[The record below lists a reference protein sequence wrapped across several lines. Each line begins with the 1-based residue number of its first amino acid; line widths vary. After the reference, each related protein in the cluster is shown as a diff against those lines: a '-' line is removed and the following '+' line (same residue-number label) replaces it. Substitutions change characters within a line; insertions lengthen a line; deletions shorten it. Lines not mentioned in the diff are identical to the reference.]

1 MTVRNDVPSYPLIAE
16 SPWLKAGLTLWLAAG
31 LFACGSSGAGVS
43 VCAVT
48 EDCEAD
54 QLCVASVCVDAG
66 AIGDVEV
73 PDSSL
78 PDIGTS
84 DTGDTSVP
92 DSGDVAVNDSGP
104 DGTTDAGD
112 SDGSGADAVT
122 DADTS
127 AEDTGDTTPRGRC
140 GNGVVE
146 GTEQCDDGDADDTN
160 ECTNL
165 CTLLCG
171 NGVLNDFETCDI
183 AIAAGEEGACP
194 TTCEATESCTEARL
208 EGAGCTAVCTVDPV
222 SVCESGDGCCGTGC
236 TAADDSD
243 CAAVCGNSVLEPG
256 ETCDPS
262 GSCPGASDCLDDSAC
277 TADTVVG
284 DAALCTAECLNTVI
298 TSCVNDDG
306 CCASG
311 CTRAL
316 DNDCSASCGDGIVDD
331 GETCDG
337 DCPTSCAPA
346 NTCSTAGLIGDAASC
361 NVECIQTAIVAPANG
376 DGCCPEGANESVDN
390 DCAAECGNGV
400 LESGEVCDGAC
411 PGSCAD
417 ADACTADSST
427 GSAATCDLVC
437 VQDPIAACTNG
448 DGCCPG
454 GCNANNDSDCAVL
467 CGNGVREAGEVCD
480 GDCPTTCDDG
490 VACTSDVLNGSPH
503 SCNVTCSNLP
513 ITVALSGDLCCPSG
527 ANATNDGD
535 CAPVC
540 GNDVVESGEV
550 CDGASCPTTCSDGVS
565 CTTDTLLGSAGTCDA
580 RCSFTT
586 IAACVA
592 GDGCCAS
599 GCNATNDTDCS
610 GVCGNEIVEPGET
623 CDPLSSCPTT
633 CDDSNA
639 CTTDSRVGSGCN
651 VACSNVAITAA
662 VSGDGCCAPGANANT
677 DSDCAAVCGN
687 GVTEPGELCDGASC
701 PATCDDGV
709 VCTADSLQGTGCGRF
724 CRNTAITAPAGGDL
738 CCPAGA
744 NATTDSDCA
753 AVCGNS
759 VVEPGELCDG
769 VSCPTTCNDGLSCT
783 TDVLQGTGCSRTCLN
798 TPIVAA
804 SNGDSCCPSG
814 ANATNDSD
822 CAPICGNGVVE
833 SGELC
838 DGASCP
844 TTCASDGLTC
854 TSDAVTG
861 SAASCNARCAY
872 AAITVCT
879 NADGCCA
886 PGCTAANDNDCVA
899 GVDPAS
905 VVTSTSAC
913 LPVGQP
919 GPAQSAI
926 QVTLVDT
933 VGQPITGATVT
944 MTTTLGSLSSVT
956 ASGSSYSAI
965 LSAPNA
971 TTGTATVT
979 VVANGV
985 TLTARPAIVIAPRME
1000 DTQGGAGSCSA
1011 DGNVRVRVVDG
1022 SGAPLSGAF
1031 VMVGAAP
1038 NAAAFAST
1046 FGQPASAANTAT
1058 TDVQG
1063 YVTFRDFGTA
1073 LDGPLTVTAAAT
1085 DREYVT
1091 FTAMNASDFVLP
1103 LRQVR
1108 PSVTTTQFRGDLT
1121 GISSTGNVEA
1131 GLMLTDTTLGAL
1143 ASFSLESLL
1152 ADNDC
1157 INVPIVGATNV
1168 PGNVYI
1174 PQQSVAFVFT
1184 IPEHEY
1190 RSAPVPYGNRFL
1202 YGLGGN
1208 LPLAAL
1214 TSGAGI
1220 AAAVNQLALTNFG
1233 GANLTVSAPPAG
1245 NRNIALSTTLTRNVR
1260 CNLTNYPAAS
1270 DVFCVAAGDLD
1281 SLASATQ
1288 RVGEGRLFLM
1298 GFRTAVTTTTTTTNV
1313 ALSDL
1318 TTIDNTAAFAGIEYL
1333 SATAALYLD
1342 DTRAGIP
1349 AGTANGISAIF
1360 NRTGTDLSTGT
1371 AAAPTAVAF
1380 NNYLPVRTLSR
1391 AGRVVTLG
1399 TASSATSAVPHF
1411 AEVVVNQVV
1420 DQVYSGCV
1428 ANDST
1433 RTARYP
1439 LWRVVA
1445 PATATSVAL
1454 PTVPTTWPRAT
1465 LAGDLQGLIDT
1476 AASAENDRIEVRVST
1491 TAERD
1496 NPSFAYDAF
1505 RFADF
1510 VRFAT
1515 HVTSN
1520 VIDF

>member
-1 MTVRNDVPSYPLIAE
+1 MLPA
-16 SPWLKAGLTLWLAAG
+16 
-31 LFACGSSGAGVS
+31 
-43 VCAVT
+43 
-48 EDCEAD
+48 
-54 QLCVASVCVDAG
+54 CVDVES
-66 AIGDVEV
+66 IGDAEV
-73 PDSSL
+73 PDGSL
-78 PDIGTS
+78 PDSVTPQDGES
-84 DTGDTSVP
+84 DLSDVGDTT
-92 DSGDVAVNDSGP
+92 GTDVAP
-104 DGTTDAGD
+104 DGATDG
-112 SDGSGADAVT
+112 GEADVT
-122 DADTS
+122 DADAADGS
-127 AEDTGDTTPRGRC
+127 DADDIDSSDTTPTGRC

-146 GTEQCDDGDADDTN
+146 GDEQCNDGDADDTN
-160 ECTNL
+160 ECTNR
-165 CTLLCG
+165 CTFLCG
-171 NGVLNDFETCDI
+171 NGVVNDFETCDI

-194 TTCEATESCTEARL
+194 TTCETTENCTEARL
-208 EGAGCTAVCTVDPV
+208 EGAGCTAVCTIDPV

-236 TAADDSD
+236 TGADDAD
-243 CAAVCGNSVLEPG
+243 CAIVCGNGVLEPG

-277 TADTVVG
+277 TVDTVVG
-284 DAALCTAECLNTVI
+284 DAAVCTAECLNTVI
-298 TSCVNDDG
+298 TACANDDG

-311 CTRAL
+311 CTSAT
-316 DNDCSASCGDGIVDD
+316 DNDCSASCGDGVVDD

-346 NTCSTAGLIGDAASC
+346 DVCSTARLIGDAASC

-376 DGCCPEGANESVDN
+376 DGCCPAGANESVDN

-427 GSAATCDLVC
+427 GSAVTCDLVC
-437 VQDPIAACTNG
+437 VQSPIEACANG

-467 CGNGVREAGEVCD
+467 CGNGVREAGEACD

-490 VACTSDVLNGSPH
+490 VVCTSDVLNGSAD

-513 ITVALSGDLCCPSG
+513 ITVASNGDLCCPSG
-527 ANATNDGD
+527 ANATND
-535 CAPVC
+535 
-540 GNDVVESGEV
+540 S
-550 CDGASCPTTCSDGVS
+550 
-565 CTTDTLLGSAGTCDA
+565 
-580 RCSFTT
+580 
-586 IAACVA
+586 
-592 GDGCCAS
+592 
-599 GCNATNDTDCS
+599 DCS
-610 GVCGNEIVEPGET
+610 PV
-623 CDPLSSCPTT
+623 
-633 CDDSNA
+633 
-639 CTTDSRVGSGCN
+639 
-651 VACSNVAITAA
+651 
-662 VSGDGCCAPGANANT
+662 
-677 DSDCAAVCGN
+677 
-687 GVTEPGELCDGASC
+687 
-701 PATCDDGV
+701 
-709 VCTADSLQGTGCGRF
+709 
-724 CRNTAITAPAGGDL
+724 
-738 CCPAGA
+738 
-744 NATTDSDCA
+744 
-753 AVCGNS
+753 
-759 VVEPGELCDG
+759 
-769 VSCPTTCNDGLSCT
+769 
-783 TDVLQGTGCSRTCLN
+783 
-798 TPIVAA
+798 
-804 SNGDSCCPSG
+804 
-814 ANATNDSD
+814 
-822 CAPICGNGVVE
+822 CGNGVVE
-833 SGELC
+833 SGEGC

-844 TTCASDGLTC
+844 TTCASDGLAC
-854 TSDAVTG
+854 TNDAVTG
-861 SAASCNARCAY
+861 SAASCDARCAY
-872 AAITVCT
+872 AAITACT
-879 NADGCCA
+879 NGDGCCA
-886 PGCTAANDNDCVA
+886 SGCTAANDNDCVA
-899 GVDPAS
+899 GVNPAS

-919 GPAQSAI
+919 GPAQAAI

-933 VGQPITGATVT
+933 LNQPISGATVT
-944 MTTTLGSLSSVT
+944 MTTTLGTLGAVT
-956 ASGSSYSAI
+956 AAGNTYSAI
-965 LSAPNA
+965 LSAPNS

-985 TLTARPAIVIAPRME
+985 TLTARPAIVIAPRMG

-1022 SGAPLSGAF
+1022 SGAPLTGAF
-1031 VMVGAAP
+1031 VMVGTAP
-1038 NAAAFAST
+1038 NATAFAST
-1046 FGQPASAANTAT
+1046 FGQAANSANTAT
-1058 TDVQG
+1058 TDAQG

-1131 GLMLTDTTLGAL
+1131 GLMLADTTLGAL

-1157 INVPIVGATNV
+1157 ISVPVVGNTNV

-1214 TSGAGI
+1214 TSGDGI

-1233 GANLTVSAPPAG
+1233 GANLTVSAPPGA
-1245 NRNIALSTTLTRNVR
+1245 NRNIALSTALTRNVR

-1281 SLASATQ
+1281 SLASAAQ

-1318 TTIDNTAAFAGIEYL
+1318 TTIDNAGAFAGIEYL

-1342 DTRAGIP
+1342 ETRVGIP
-1349 AGTANGISAIF
+1349 AGTANGITAIF

-1371 AAAPTAVAF
+1371 TAAPTAVAF

-1399 TASSATSAVPHF
+1399 AASNTTSAIPHF
-1411 AEVVVNQVV
+1411 TELVYNQVV
-1420 DQVYSGCV
+1420 DEVYSGCA

-1439 LWRVVA
+1439 LWRVIA
-1445 PATATSVAL
+1445 PATATTIAL
-1454 PTVPTTWPRAT
+1454 PTVPTTWPRAA

-1476 AASAENDRIEVRVST
+1476 AASPENDRIEVRAST

-1505 RFADF
+1505 RFVDF

-1515 HVTSN
+1515 HVASN